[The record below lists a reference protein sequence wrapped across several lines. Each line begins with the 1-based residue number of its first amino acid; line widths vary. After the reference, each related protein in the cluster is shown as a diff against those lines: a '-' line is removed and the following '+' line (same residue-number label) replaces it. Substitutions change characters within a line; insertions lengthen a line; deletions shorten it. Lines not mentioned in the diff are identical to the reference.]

1 MSQLSRELTC
11 LFANSETLPG
21 MQTWRRHIRRALKF
35 GTAGIAGAAVG
46 PAAAGTGLGALG
58 FSSIGPVAGSY
69 AAGVMSAAG
78 TIKAGELQ
86 VVEVTGLSR
95 RPCWPQCMCKGG
107 IHALGH
113 SSSDMALFCR
123 QLVCLCTICSNGR
136 HDAVHCTGDSR
147 HSWHWAGR
155 LLAAQAHMHRSQQGV
170 QQVSLEIS
178 YRVYHPATKRHVKY
192 EQAASVAAWKMPS
205 E

>member
-1 MSQLSRELTC
+1 
-11 LFANSETLPG
+11 
-21 MQTWRRHIRRALKF
+21 MQTWRRRVTEALGY

-46 PAAAGTGLGALG
+46 PAAASSGLGALG

-86 VVEVTGLSR
+86 IVVVTGVSR
-95 RPCWPQCMCKGG
+95 RPCWLQCMC
-107 IHALGH
+107 IRQH
-113 SSSDMALFCR
+113 SCLATLNSDRVLFCR

-136 HDAVHCTGDSR
+136 HNAGDPTSDSR
-147 HSWHWAGR
+147 HSWLWAGR
-155 LLAAQAHMHRSQQGV
+155 LLTAQAHMQSSQQGV
-170 QQVSLEIS
+170 QQVSSEVG
-178 YRVYHPATKRHVKY
+178 YRGNHQAPRGHIDY
-192 EQAASVAAWKMPS
+192 EQAASLAWKMPF